1 MDHYQFIF
9 EVKSQE
15 ATDQLIAQLDSVGF
29 EGFEETSDTLK
40 AFISTDKFDSDE
52 FNNLVDLNLLKYT
65 KSIVKE
71 TNWNAEWESG
81 FEPVVIFDPVSE
93 KAVISVR
100 ASFHSAVENVL
111 YDLVVTP
118 KMSFGTGHHA
128 TTYLMMQQMLLLN
141 FKNKRVIDFGTGTGV
156 LAILAKKMG
165 ASEITA
171 IDNDDW
177 SINNAKE
184 NIEANNCGEIKIL
197 QLSTIEVGLKADII
211 LANINLNIIIA
222 NLTAIKNA
230 CLPGTIILFSG
241 IMVNDKQQIISALEA
256 GDFVISDC
264 IARDNW
270 LILAVSSQST
280 I

>member
-9 EVKSQE
+9 EVSNQE
-15 ATDQLIAQLDSVGF
+15 SSDVLIAELDSIGF
-29 EGFEETSDTLK
+29 EGFEEVGDTLK
-40 AFISTDKFDSDE
+40 AFISTEKFESSE
-52 FNNLVDLNLLKYT
+52 FDVLIELNSVKYT

-81 FEPVVIFDPVSE
+81 FEPVVILDALTGKP
-93 KAVISVR
+93 IICVR
-100 ASFHSAVENVL
+100 ASFHNAIEAVL

-141 FKNKRVIDFGTGTGV
+141 FKNKRVIDYGTGTGV
-156 LAILAKKMG
+156 LAILASKMG
-165 ASEITA
+165 AGDITG

-184 NIEANNCGEIKIL
+184 NIESNNCGEIKIL
-197 QLSTIEVGLKADII
+197 QLSTIEEGLKAEII

-222 NLTAIKNA
+222 NLPSIRLA

-241 IMVNDKQQIISALEA
+241 IMVKDKQQITDALES
-256 GDFVISDC
+256 GNFSINECVEK
-264 IARDNW
+264 DNW
-270 LILAVSSQST
+270 LLLNVSA
-280 I
+280 